1 MLKRSSLAASL
12 LVATLGSTALAQPA
26 YVPGVPGPVVSASVG
41 PVVTVPVPM
50 VPPGPP
56 ATYVPPPGGPRAECI
71 VNVGWDLLNVR
82 TWPNGPVIGILPSGT
97 PLTALAF
104 NGEWAFVQ
112 NWGGIGWVYGPYLAC
127 GPLYY

>member
-12 LVATLGSTALAQPA
+12 LAATLGSTALAQPA
-26 YVPGVPGPVVSASVG
+26 YVPGPVVSASVG

-50 VPPGPP
+50 VPGPP
-56 ATYVPPPGGPRAECI
+56 ATYVPAPGGPRAECI

>member
-1 MLKRSSLAASL
+1 MVKSLTLAAGVL
-12 LVATLGSTALAQPA
+12 AGMFGSNALAQPL
-26 YVPGVPGPVVSASVG
+26 YVIQPVVPASVG
-41 PVVTVPVPM
+41 PVVTVPVPV
-50 VPPGPP
+50 VPPP
-56 ATYVPPPGGPRAECI
+56 ATYVPPAGGPHAECV

-104 NGEWAFVQ
+104 NGDWAFVQ
-112 NWGGIGWVYGPYLAC
+112 NWGGVGWVFGPYLAC

>member
-1 MLKRSSLAASL
+1 MLKRPFMAASL
-12 LVATLGSTALAQPA
+12 LAAAFGSSALAQPRYA
-26 YVPGVPGPVVSASVG
+26 PEPVVPASVG
-41 PVVTVPVPM
+41 PVVTVPVPV
-50 VPPGPP
+50 VPAPP
-56 ATYVPPPGGPRAECI
+56 LTYVPAPGGPRAECI

-82 TWPNGPVIGILPSGT
+82 TWPAGPVIGILPSGT

-104 NGEWAFVQ
+104 DGDWAFVQ

>member
-1 MLKRSSLAASL
+1 
-12 LVATLGSTALAQPA
+12 
-26 YVPGVPGPVVSASVG
+26 
-41 PVVTVPVPM
+41 M
-50 VPPGPP
+50 VPGPP
-56 ATYVPPPGGPRAECI
+56 ATYVPPPGGPRAECV

-104 NGEWAFVQ
+104 NGDWAFVQ

>member
-1 MLKRSSLAASL
+1 MLRRSCLAASL
-12 LVATLGSTALAQPA
+12 LAATLGSTALAQPA
-26 YVPGVPGPVVSASVG
+26 YVPGPVVSASVG

-50 VPPGPP
+50 VPVPP
-56 ATYVPPPGGPRAECI
+56 ATYVPAPGGPRAECI

>member
-1 MLKRSSLAASL
+1 MVKRLCLASAL
-12 LVATLGSTALAQPA
+12 LAGAFGSNAVAQQL
-26 YVPGVPGPVVSASVG
+26 YVVQPVVPASVG
-41 PVVTVPVPM
+41 PVVTVPVP
-50 VPPGPP
+50 VGPPP
-56 ATYVPPPGGPRAECI
+56 ATYVPPAGGPRAECV

-104 NGEWAFVQ
+104 NGDWAFVQ
-112 NWGGIGWVYGPYLAC
+112 NWGGIGWVFGPYLAC